1 MSPTTGAASA
11 APTSHASNSL
21 LLSKGVSRLEITL
34 KLTTA
39 ILALAAGVYTY
50 LGVREL
56 LNGSP
61 TMVFFAAVIYSVAV
75 SVGIY
80 AFWIFLMQFMPHVVD
95 RTGRA
100 LMFGCMLL
108 GSLMIVAMS
117 SWLNASAL
125 AGAPRS
131 SSIWRSPCRTI
142 PAISTSANTNA
153 IAAQG
158 LLPDIQLAS
167 ARFSKLADA
176 ERAGSLTGTAGSGT
190 VVQLL
195 TQMSGQLDSLGQEVQ
210 ASGKRVS
217 GTVRTG
223 RQESREDARA
233 DLRPRTDRGAQRRIR
248 VGVAGADGRDRQSA
262 ADLGGA
268 CREARGGFADIG
280 LHRAGRRRPTA
291 DLAER
296 QTAVVGKV
304 ESSIAAQAA
313 SLRRP
318 PTRSWR
324 CRASSRHG
332 SSRCRPPKRAALCR
346 RLHSEL
352 GRRDLDR
359 PDAGGAG
366 ADPVRRACRDPA
378 RRASGSQRIRHDG
391 GRTGRG
397 DADGARGCGSATD
410 SAVEEIETAPDAR
423 TRRGIRGIGRERHR
437 AVGGAANQI
446 APRHAGYLATVSAR
460 VHDFLADN
468 PDEAMLRWLFPQCR
482 HGDGHRARGSI
493 SPA

>member
-1 MSPTTGAASA
+1 MPTTNDLA
-11 APTSHASNSL
+11 APAATARASNSL
-21 LLSKGVSRLEITL
+21 LLSKGVARLEITL

-61 TMVFFAAVIYSVAV
+61 TTVFFAAVIYSVAV

-125 AGAPRS
+125 AGAA
-131 SSIWRSPCRTI
+131 
-142 PAISTSANTNA
+142 AIQQHLAITVQNYTRDLDTANSNA

-167 ARFSKLADA
+167 SRFSRLADA

-217 GTVRTG
+217 ALFEQGG
-223 RQESREDARA
+223 KHLAKMRE
-233 DLRPRTDRGAQRRIR
+233 LISDRGPISTRSDAFATESLALS
-248 VGVAGADGRDRQSA
+248 GVITNLQQTSVAPAVKRAATSLSSGFIAPAAGGR
-262 ADLGGA
+262 
-268 CREARGGFADIG
+268 
-280 LHRAGRRRPTA
+280 TT
-291 DLAER
+291 DLADR

-304 ESSIAAQAA
+304 EGSIAAQAA
-313 SLRRP
+313 SLSDAADKILALPRVE
-318 PTRSWR
+318 PTRFQTMSPAEAVLRYAGDFIPSWAGAISIDLMPAVLVLILCVVHAAIR
-324 CRASSRHG
+324 REELPVFSASDMTAG
-332 SSRCRPPKRAALCR
+332 ELVAALQMAREIEETR
-346 RLHSEL
+346 RV
-352 GRRDLDR
+352 
-359 PDAGGAG
+359 A
-366 ADPVRRACRDPA
+366 PVE
-378 RRASGSQRIRHDG
+378 
-391 GRTGRG
+391 
-397 DADGARGCGSATD
+397 
-410 SAVEEIETAPDAR
+410 AVETSAGTLEPGATP
-423 TRRGIRGIGRERHR
+423 
-437 AVGGAANQI
+437 AVDENVTS
-446 APRHAGYLATVSAR
+446 LSSAR
-460 VHDFLADN
+460 HTK
-468 PDEAMLRWLFPQCR
+468 
-482 HGDGHRARGSI
+482 
-493 SPA
+493 

>member
-1 MSPTTGAASA
+1 MPTTNGLAATA
-11 APTSHASNSL
+11 ATARASNSL
-21 LLSKGVSRLEITL
+21 LLSKGVARLEITM

-61 TMVFFAAVIYSVAV
+61 TTVFFAAVIYSVAV

-125 AGAPRS
+125 AGAA
-131 SSIWRSPCRTI
+131 
-142 PAISTSANTNA
+142 AIQQHLAITVQTYTRDLDTANSNA

-167 ARFSKLADA
+167 SRFSRLADA
-176 ERAGSLTGTAGSGT
+176 ERVGSLTGTAGSGT

-217 GTVRTG
+217 ALFEQGG
-223 RQESREDARA
+223 KHLAKMRE
-233 DLRPRTDRGAQRRIR
+233 LISDRGPISTRSDAFATESLALS
-248 VGVAGADGRDRQSA
+248 GVITNLQQTSVAPAVKRAATSLSSGFIAPAAGGR
-262 ADLGGA
+262 
-268 CREARGGFADIG
+268 
-280 LHRAGRRRPTA
+280 TA
-291 DLAER
+291 DLADR

-313 SLRRP
+313 SLAEAADKILALPRVEPVRFQTMSPAEAVLRYAADFIPSWAGAISIDLMPAVLVLILCVVHAAIRREGMP
-318 PTRSWR
+318 AFS
-324 CRASSRHG
+324 ASG
-332 SSRCRPPKRAALCR
+332 MTAGELVAALQM
-346 RLHSEL
+346 
-352 GRRDLDR
+352 
-359 PDAGGAG
+359 
-366 ADPVRRACRDPA
+366 A
-378 RRASGSQRIRHDG
+378 RE
-391 GRTGRG
+391 
-397 DADGARGCGSATD
+397 
-410 SAVEEIETAPDAR
+410 VEDAR
-423 TRRGIRGIGRERHR
+423 HVAR
-437 AVGGAANQI
+437 ADVVEPAGDEP
-446 APRHAGYLATVSAR
+446 APGTATTAEENVTPLSSAR
-460 VHDFLADN
+460 HTK
-468 PDEAMLRWLFPQCR
+468 
-482 HGDGHRARGSI
+482 
-493 SPA
+493 